1 MKLLVV
7 TDHRYFRGADGI
19 YDNSCFDRQFFNDYR
34 ACFEK
39 VRVAAR
45 IRQDSIP
52 EGARRCDGDGV
63 EFVELQDVQGRK
75 WAIARRR
82 TYCGTLDEAV
92 TWSDAVCVRI
102 PSSSG
107 FHAYRLAK
115 RLGRPIMFELIG
127 DPFESLQGP
136 QMPLSARVFGLYTA
150 AMVRRI
156 TRAATVG
163 SYVSYRHLQRRYPT
177 RNGVATAPI
186 SSIRMKATEVLPP
199 KTYADNPTPLRSVLT
214 ASLVPVKAHSVLI
227 RAVANAHHRGADL
240 TLDLLGGGPMR
251 AQLEQLVRKLGMGD
265 RITFHGHVADRAILE
280 KLLHKA
286 DLFAMTSVSEGM
298 PRAMIEAMAKGVP
311 CVGTT
316 AGGIGELLTPAQRV
330 PVGDWRALGKLIAA
344 VATNPQM
351 LTAFAA
357 HGHTMA
363 LNFVDTEL
371 SQRRQRLLKILAD
384 AATSECPLPQ

>member
-1 MKLLVV
+1 
-7 TDHRYFRGADGI
+7 
-19 YDNSCFDRQFFNDYR
+19 
-34 ACFEK
+34 
-39 VRVAAR
+39 
-45 IRQDSIP
+45 
-52 EGARRCDGDGV
+52 
-63 EFVELQDVQGRK
+63 
-75 WAIARRR
+75 
-82 TYCGTLDEAV
+82 
-92 TWSDAVCVRI
+92 
-102 PSSSG
+102 
-107 FHAYRLAK
+107 
-115 RLGRPIMFELIG
+115 
-127 DPFESLQGP
+127 
-136 QMPLSARVFGLYTA
+136 
-150 AMVRRI
+150 
-156 TRAATVG
+156 
-163 SYVSYRHLQRRYPT
+163 
-177 RNGVATAPI
+177 
-186 SSIRMKATEVLPP
+186 
-199 KTYADNPTPLRSVLT
+199 
-214 ASLVPVKAHSVLI
+214 
-227 RAVANAHHRGADL
+227 
-240 TLDLLGGGPMR
+240 MR